1 MTGPQITSDVSL
13 QVGQP
18 GRLCLIRLRPNQD
31 LTGGIEVACAEVG
44 LERAVIRSAIG
55 SLNDASF
62 DAGGRQVLVEGP
74 GLEILTLTG
83 EVAPGP
89 DGKPRTVLSGTVCD
103 SEGQVRGG
111 RFRRGENVICITL
124 ELVLQE
130 WVAGSPPAR

>member
-1 MTGPQITSDVSL
+1 MTDEVSIL
-13 QVGQP
+13 SGQP
-18 GRLCLIRLRPNQD
+18 GRLCVVRLRPNQD
-31 LTGGIEVACAEVG
+31 LSEGIEAACVENG
-44 LERAVIRSAIG
+44 MERAIVRSAIG

-62 DAGGRQVLVEGP
+62 DAGGRPVLVEGP

-83 EVAPGP
+83 EVAPLA
-89 DGKPRTVLSGTVCD
+89 DGRLCAALSGTVCD

-130 WVAGSPPAR
+130 WVSGT

>member
-1 MTGPQITSDVSL
+1 MTDEVSI
-13 QVGQP
+13 QAGKP

-31 LTGGIEVACAEVG
+31 LSEGIEAACAENG
-44 LERAVIRSAIG
+44 MTRAIVRSAIG

-62 DAGGRQVLVEGP
+62 DAGGRRVLVEGP

-89 DGKPRTVLSGTVCD
+89 EGRPHAALSGTVCD

-130 WVAGSPPAR
+130 WLESPTA